1 MTYGTTPSPRHG
13 FNLDLGDDA
22 LNTRLNTGLEAV
34 EELLITELNRGESF
48 LTDKVTHLAKACLL
62 YTSDAADE

>member
-34 EELLITELNRGESF
+34 EELLMTDLSRG
-48 LTDKVTHLAKACLL
+48 
-62 YTSDAADE
+62 

>member
-34 EELLITELNRGESF
+34 EELSLI
-48 LTDKVTHLAKACLL
+48 HI
-62 YTSDAADE
+62 